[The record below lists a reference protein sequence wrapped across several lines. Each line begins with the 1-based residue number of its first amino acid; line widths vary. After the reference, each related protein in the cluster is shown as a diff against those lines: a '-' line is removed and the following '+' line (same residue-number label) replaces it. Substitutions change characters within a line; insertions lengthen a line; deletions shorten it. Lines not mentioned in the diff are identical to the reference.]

1 MKSIVGIPRALFYYQ
16 HAVLWRTLFEE
27 LDLQAVVSPQTNKE
41 ILDLGAARA
50 VDGCCLPLKVFLGH
64 VLYLVEQGIDT
75 IFIPK
80 IVSTV
85 RREYI
90 CPYFLGLPDFARHY
104 LPRHI
109 HVLDPVIDKR
119 RWSWQAKRSLVRFGS
134 NFTSVKQAARAVSHA
149 CQRQQEWEKSQLI
162 QKDGLRE
169 DAVMLLG
176 HQYLVE
182 DSFFSGAVFRSFKKA
197 GIPLVMAHQLPEA
210 ILREFARKLQ
220 KRMFWTSGRQS
231 LGALEY
237 GADQIAGVVTL
248 AAFACGTDSLVSD
261 LTQRRARK
269 AGVPYLML
277 YLDEHT
283 GAAGTITR
291 LEAFIDMLQRRQTS

>member
-16 HAVLWRTLFEE
+16 HAVLWRALFEE
-27 LDLQAVVSPQTNKE
+27 LGLQAVVSPQTNKE

-176 HQYLVE
+176 HRYLVE

-261 LTQRRARK
+261 LIQRRARK